1 MTASFMAVNEDILS
15 IKNASNDNDQHCP
28 NHRSD
33 ESKVIPE
40 IRKDITNSGI
50 HAFYAPILSK
60 FKEINK
66 KNHKYQNLS
75 LRSSLSSCSL
85 ITFLSSSVTASD
97 VVEPRPLGDPVMLL
111 DT

>member
-50 HAFYAPILSK
+50 HAFYVPIHYLKSK
-60 FKEINK
+60 
-66 KNHKYQNLS
+66 
-75 LRSSLSSCSL
+75 R
-85 ITFLSSSVTASD
+85 
-97 VVEPRPLGDPVMLL
+97 
-111 DT
+111 